1 MQFSKILST
10 VACLLATSTAFA
22 IPASLDARQS
32 SATPIETAPLQLG
45 ACLALGKCY
54 TEGTNIGC
62 LTAGCATN
70 ELLGSICSCNASVQ
84 KVLDV
89 QTAKGR
95 ATWPLKCAL

>member
-10 VACLLATSTAFA
+10 VACLLATSTAVA
-22 IPASLDARQS
+22 IPASIDARQS
-32 SATPIETAPLQLG
+32 STTAIETAPLQLG

-54 TEGTNIGC
+54 TEGNVGC
-62 LTAGCATN
+62 LTAGCGTM
-70 ELLGSICSCNASVQ
+70 ELLGSVCSCNASVQ